1 RDNAGQS
8 APGGLTNGTGT
19 PPALCN
25 GGEIDRWAVGNGR
38 GIRSVRLAGTGALRL
53 QLLGP
58 HVAGPLIN
66 SWAPRCRPS
75 PRPGLQKNFN
85 NLAIK
90 RIPARS
96 SAILPNSIPNW
107 GLACGYNQMHGQ

>member
-1 RDNAGQS
+1 MLKENGQIGYCLGGHRAKGSSVEVGGRPGRDNAGQS
-8 APGGLTNGTGT
+8 APGGPTNGTGT

-58 HVAGPLIN
+58 HVAGP
-66 SWAPRCRPS
+66 
-75 PRPGLQKNFN
+75 N
-85 NLAIK
+85 NQFWGPDNDIAIED
-90 RIPARS
+90 S
-96 SAILPNSIPNW
+96 
-107 GLACGYNQMHGQ
+107 GLATGPN

>member
-1 RDNAGQS
+1 DGRDNGGQG
-8 APGGLTNGTGT
+8 APGGPTNGTGT

-58 HVAGPLIN
+58 HVAGPNNQFWGPDNDI
-66 SWAPRCRPS
+66 AIEDI
-75 PRPGLQKNFN
+75 GLSTGP
-85 NLAIK
+85 NLRAEGITTTGATAF
-90 RIPARS
+90 PYWVA
-96 SAILPNSIPNW
+96 ALPPDPI
-107 GLACGYNQMHGQ
+107 CKKF

>member
-1 RDNAGQS
+1 MGGRPGRDNAGQS
-8 APGGLTNGTGT
+8 APGGPTNGTGT

-58 HVAGPLIN
+58 HVAGP
-66 SWAPRCRPS
+66 
-75 PRPGLQKNFN
+75 N
-85 NLAIK
+85 NQFWGPDNEIAIED
-90 RIPARS
+90 I
-96 SAILPNSIPNW
+96 
-107 GLACGYNQMHGQ
+107 GLATGPN